1 MAYEGCR
8 VAVIG
13 GGFSGV
19 MTAIHLLWRCIP
31 GERVYLVER
40 GDRVGPGLAY
50 GTYNPR
56 HLVNVRAENMSAF
69 PDEPDHFVRW
79 LEALPAEQRADAGER
94 TIAGTFVR
102 RSVFG
107 AYVQELLREAIAR
120 QDGGDNLYLVTDEAT
135 AIRPANGGYRLETGN
150 GRTYPIDAAV
160 LALGNLPEARNPL
173 NGYFDNPWSPAATA
187 PLEPGRPVV
196 VLGTGLTMVDV
207 CLALVEQ
214 GFEGPI
220 HAISRRGLLPLG
232 HAPSSPWEDLNL
244 VAGDRRNL
252 LALFRAAR
260 REVRRAG
267 AGAIGWR
274 AVIDAVRPHAQALW
288 SGLDAAD
295 KARFIRHLRP
305 WWDIHRHRMAPP
317 VAATLNSLRTS
328 GAIQTH
334 AGRIVA
340 IEPSGD
346 GLRVR
351 WRPKAQAEV
360 REIEAQRVI
369 ECTGTTGDHS
379 RSSEPLIQQML
390 ADGLARP
397 APLNLGV
404 DCTTWGALVGAGGTP
419 SRDLFA
425 VGPVTRGALWEIVA
439 VPEIRSQAEH
449 VAERVLEAARTRVA
463 A

>member
-1 MAYEGCR
+1 MAGNGCR

-19 MTAIHLLWRCIP
+19 MTAIHLLWRCDP

-50 GTYNPR
+50 GTHSPR

-69 PDEPDHFVRW
+69 PDEPEHFVRW
-79 LEALPAEQRADAGER
+79 LDELPPEQRAEAGER

-135 AIRPANGGYRLETGN
+135 AIRRANGGYQLETAN
-150 GRTYPIDAAV
+150 GRTYPLDAAV
-160 LALGNLPEARNPL
+160 LALGNLPEAREQPA
-173 NGYFDNPWSPAATA
+173 GYVDNPWSPEVTA

-196 VLGTGLTMVDV
+196 ILGTGLTAVDV
-207 CLALVEQ
+207 CLALTEQ

-232 HAPSSPWEDLNL
+232 HAPSTPWEQLRL
-244 VAGDRRNL
+244 TAGDRRGL
-252 LALFRAAR
+252 LALFRAVR
-260 REVRRAG
+260 REVGRA
-267 AGAIGWR
+267 AAVAVGWR
-274 AVIDAVRPHAQALW
+274 AVIDAVRPHAQGLW
-288 SGLDAAD
+288 AGLDPAD
-295 KARFIRHLRP
+295 KARFIRHVRP

-317 VAATLNSLRTS
+317 VSATLTSLRNAGTLR
-328 GAIQTH
+328 TH

-340 IEPSGD
+340 LEPAES

-351 WRPKAQAEV
+351 WRAKGEADEQV
-360 REIEAQRVI
+360 IEAQRVI
-369 ECTGTTGDHS
+369 DCTGATGDHA
-379 RSSEPLIQQML
+379 RSVEPLLQQML

-397 APLNLGV
+397 APFNLGV
-404 DCTTWGALVGAGGTP
+404 DCTTWGALIGATGKP
-419 SRDLFA
+419 SPDLFA
-425 VGPVTRGALWEIVA
+425 VGPVTRGALWEIIA
-439 VPEIRSQAEH
+439 VPEIRSQAEQ
-449 VAERVLEAARTRVA
+449 VAERVLEAARRRA
-463 A
+463 AA